1 MKSVLDKLNDSS
13 EKLGYF
19 IGQNK
24 IERLKEAVFNEAGL
38 GKTGNV
44 ILDAIDINIPSDISR
59 MAVIHSCTLE
69 GQVNDILADMIDIM
83 NKSGIADHLDRIIIL
98 NYGTRREMP
107 VLQTDG
113 EVVSTTLLDKT
124 TLLHM
129 HDTCQGFEIPTI
141 KVLYDL
147 SKTLNKDAQILYMH
161 TKGVSYKI
169 VPKSV
174 TEYRR
179 YMMYYLVEKHV
190 ACYHLLK
197 SGMIDVLG
205 LNLRINAT
213 IDVPYKNRGKFFEG
227 NFWWA
232 NAGYLASLSS
242 DYNFHNKY
250 SAEYFVLSSLMPRIY
265 QLDHG
270 ISDQVEYQRSL
281 YDSPNQ
287 ERNKCVNVN
296 YCLPIH

>member
-1 MKSVLDKLNDSS
+1 
-13 EKLGYF
+13 
-19 IGQNK
+19 
-24 IERLKEAVFNEAGL
+24 
-38 GKTGNV
+38 
-44 ILDAIDINIPSDISR
+44 

-69 GQVNDILADMIDIM
+69 EQVNDILADMIDIM
-83 NKSGIADHLDRIIIL
+83 NKSGIADHLDSIIIL

-107 VLQTDG
+107 VIQT
-113 EVVSTTLLDKT
+113 TTLLDKT
-124 TLLHM
+124 TLHNLNF
-129 HDTCQGFEIPTI
+129 TCQGFEIPTI
-141 KVLYDL
+141 KILYEL
-147 SKTLNKDAQILYMH
+147 SKTLHKDAQILYMH
-161 TKGVSYKI
+161 TKGVSYKVI
-169 VPKSV
+169 PQSV

-179 YMMYYLVEKHV
+179 YMMYYLVEKHMS
-190 ACYHLLK
+190 CYHLLK

-250 SAEYFVLSSLMPRIY
+250 SAEFFILSSPTPLIYLM
-265 QLDHG
+265 DHG
-270 ISDQVEYQRSL
+270 ITDQVKYERSL

-287 ERNKCVNVN
+287 ERHKCVNVN
-296 YCLPIH
+296 YCLPISEASIN